1 MLCFF
6 IKKHILYYVF
16 NLILTILNSEN
27 KHYKMENKKNLS
39 SFKKFQVMNKERF
52 QGGDDGTVNKPKPPI
67 GTLRPKMPKK

>member
-1 MLCFF
+1 
-6 IKKHILYYVF
+6 
-16 NLILTILNSEN
+16 
-27 KHYKMENKKNLS
+27 MENKKNLS